1 MLGGGGEDEHL
12 GGRVD
17 GGGGQLGR
25 TALMCESGVGAN
37 LLTADLVFGYILQY
51 AHKYI

>member
-1 MLGGGGEDEHL
+1 
-12 GGRVD
+12 
-17 GGGGQLGR
+17 
-25 TALMCESGVGAN
+25 MCASGVGAN

>member
-1 MLGGGGEDEHL
+1 MSIWGGGWT
-12 GGRVD
+12 GGR
-17 GGGGQLGR
+17 GQLGR